1 MIATVILHETG
12 QRMSAELK
20 EMEQKRVAEFR
31 PSKSFKWDYGFD
43 WFREGRD
50 DGNINFKKIYDRPLL
65 FDNFE
70 KEYEAQKI
78 DYSGWSERIKDK
90 DNRYCSWLS
99 LYPPDAGYGV
109 SVAKLRLLIYDGD
122 KSKRPLKLEYDKDC
136 FRITPDVF
144 PPDKKSTKGHI
155 YKEEIT
161 IECLKEFSDK
171 KAIRVLTNDD
181 RDEEVGCLYV
191 MPNDA
196 SHRYKL
202 KTRLVKVYLLPKND
216 KTILDREIDPSNIE
230 KFFTGGALSH
240 CFVRPVVESEVRELD
255 LTHRSDEWKG
265 YMKKIPS
272 EDGRGM
278 ETVIAREYLDTVF
291 ESIKKAY
298 YTPISPEEKK
308 NGCYN
313 ADTDGDDRLIIFFIN
328 WNCKKYTENQEYG
341 MLKKDWEG
349 DAGYSSMPGLSSL
362 IMQNG
367 VNAHTLNHEILHTL
381 GLNHTFPDMDNMTGH
396 LFAKHETDN
405 IMDYSERNSRK
416 KYPSTY
422 KWQWDIVWAT
432 TVKRQIPNDN

>member
-1 MIATVILHETG
+1 MIATVTLHKTG

-50 DGNINFKKIYDRPLL
+50 GDGNINFKKIYDRPLL

-99 LYPPDAGYGV
+99 LYPPDAGYGA

-136 FRITPDVF
+136 FRITPDVL

-171 KAIRVLTNDD
+171 KAIRVLTDDD

-202 KTRLVKVYLLPKND
+202 KVRLVNVSLFAEDKAALGRVIRVDKITPLLNK
-216 KTILDREIDPSNIE
+216 
-230 KFFTGGALSH
+230 GCLSH
-240 CFVRPVVESEVRELD
+240 YFVRPELQAEIRDLD
-255 LTHRSDEWKG
+255 LTSEREKWKQH
-265 YMKKIPS
+265 KTLVPQQ
-272 EDGRGM
+272 DGSGEEM
-278 ETVIAREYLDTVF
+278 VIAKSNIDSLFND
-291 ESIKKAY
+291 IIAAY
-298 YTPISPEEKK
+298 RKR
-308 NGCYN
+308 YN
-313 ADTDGDDRLIIFFIN
+313 EIDSKLEMGDMDRLVLFFIN
-328 WNCKKYTENQEYG
+328 YKCAEYTENLDYLYG
-341 MLKKDWEG
+341 
-349 DAGYSSMPGLSSL
+349 YTQTPGLYGI
-362 IMQNG
+362 IMVNG
-367 VNAHTLNHEILHTL
+367 INQYTLSHEISHSL
-381 GLNHTFPDMDNMTGH
+381 GLDHTFPDMDNMIGH
-396 LFAKHETDN
+396 LFTKHSTDN
-405 IMDYSERNSRK
+405 IMDYAQNEK
-416 KYPSTY
+416 DGEKFKSTY
-422 KWQWDIVWAT
+422 KWQWDK
-432 TVKRQIPNDN
+432 VKDTAQKREIIKENNTYNEN

>member
-1 MIATVILHETG
+1 MIATVTLHKTG

-50 DGNINFKKIYDRPLL
+50 GDGNINFKKIYDRPLL

-161 IECLKEFSDK
+161 IECLKAFSDK
-171 KAIRVLTNDD
+171 KAIRVLTDDD

-202 KTRLVKVYLLPKND
+202 KVRLVNVTLVKGDKEALEKKTSEDIKMLL
-216 KTILDREIDPSNIE
+216 E
-230 KFFTGGALSH
+230 KGALSH
-240 CFVRPVVESEVRELD
+240 CFVHPVVESEVRELD
-255 LTHRSDEWKG
+255 LTHRSDEWKS
-265 YMKKIPS
+265 YMRYITQDS
-272 EDGRGM
+272 SGRK
-278 ETVIAREYLDTVF
+278 EKVIDEKLYLDTVF
-291 ESIKKAY
+291 KEIVNAFHTKFEDVEHDS
-298 YTPISPEEKK
+298 S
-308 NGCYN
+308 YN
-313 ADTDGDDRLIIFFIN
+313 IVFFFIN
-328 WNCKKYTENQEYG
+328 HKMGFEDTATGEWGNTKGYTR
-341 MLKKDWEG
+341 M
-349 DAGYSSMPGLSSL
+349 YSRLSL

-367 VNAHTLNHEILHTL
+367 VDSHTLSHEALHAR
-381 GLNHTFPDMDNMTGH
+381 GLDHTFKEERNVSKYH
-396 LFAKHETDN
+396 LKKHSTDN
-405 IMDYSERNSRK
+405 IMDYAPKGEESKE
-416 KYPSTY
+416 KYMLSTY
-422 KWQWDIVWAT
+422 KWQWKA
-432 TVKRQIPNDN
+432 VKDYADDTNIYKGLQKEGE